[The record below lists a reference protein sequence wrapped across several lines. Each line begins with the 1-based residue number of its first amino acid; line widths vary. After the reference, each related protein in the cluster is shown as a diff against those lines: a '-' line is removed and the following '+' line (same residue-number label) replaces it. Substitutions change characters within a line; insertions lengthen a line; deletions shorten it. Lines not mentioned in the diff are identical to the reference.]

1 MYQFLN
7 NAGLKDWVSVSHKNI
22 WKIYFLTTCKKM
34 VKEITTL
41 KELQD
46 IAQTENLIV
55 IDFYAEW
62 CGPCK
67 KLKPFFVELSERE
80 EYKEKICFLK
90 VDADDGDELCSKYSI
105 TGLPTVLYLN
115 KQLKVVNTII
125 GYQPEA
131 IQKELDLYTS
141 TNTPTLNEPIQV
153 VNRTNIHDIF
163 NIQDIKKNIV

>member
-1 MYQFLN
+1 
-7 NAGLKDWVSVSHKNI
+7 
-22 WKIYFLTTCKKM
+22 M

-41 KELQD
+41 NELQD
-46 IAQTENLIV
+46 IARTENLIV

-67 KLKPFFVELSERE
+67 KLKPFFVELAEKP

-105 TGLPTVLYLN
+105 TGLPTILFLN

-125 GYQPEA
+125 GYQPDA
-131 IQKELDLYTS
+131 IQKELDLYTAS
-141 TNTPTLNEPIQV
+141 SATILNEPIPV
-153 VNRTNIHDIF
+153 LNRTNIHDIF
-163 NIQDIKKNIV
+163 NIQDIKKKILHNHRYEYHSVITRD

>member
-1 MYQFLN
+1 
-7 NAGLKDWVSVSHKNI
+7 
-22 WKIYFLTTCKKM
+22 M

-41 KELQD
+41 KELQE
-46 IAQTENLIV
+46 IASTQNLIV

-67 KLKPFFVELSERE
+67 KLKPFFVELAEKT

-90 VDADDGDELCSKYSI
+90 VDADEGDELCSKYSI
-105 TGLPTVLYLN
+105 TGLPTVLFIN

-131 IQKELDLYTS
+131 IQKELDLYTNA
-141 TNTPTLNEPIQV
+141 TILNEPIPV

-163 NIQDIKKNIV
+163 NIQDIKKNIA

>member
-1 MYQFLN
+1 
-7 NAGLKDWVSVSHKNI
+7 
-22 WKIYFLTTCKKM
+22 M

-41 KELQD
+41 KELQE
-46 IAQTENLIV
+46 IAHTENLIV

-67 KLKPFFVELSERE
+67 KLKPFFVELAENS

-90 VDADDGDELCSKYSI
+90 VDADNGDELCSKYSI
-105 TGLPTVLYLN
+105 TGLPTVLFLN

-125 GYQPEA
+125 GYQPNA
-131 IQKELDLYTS
+131 IQKELDLFIR
-141 TNTPTLNEPIQV
+141 TNATILNEPIPV
-153 VNRTNIHDIF
+153 VNRTPIHDIF